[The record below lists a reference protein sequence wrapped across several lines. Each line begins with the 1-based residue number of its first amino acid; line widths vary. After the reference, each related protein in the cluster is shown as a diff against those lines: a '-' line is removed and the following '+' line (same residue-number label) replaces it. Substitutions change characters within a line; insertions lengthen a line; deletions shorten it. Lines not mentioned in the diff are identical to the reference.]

1 MSMRSPGL
9 EAECRTGVFEVVG
22 ADYSSVLLTMAKV
35 LRADAREAGML
46 AGSDVST
53 ADEAAKAAADLVR
66 QGPFLVALAVGDAG
80 NLIAWP
86 QGSVFLPL
94 TDTAVA
100 DTTGAGDAFTA
111 ALISALAQGN
121 DPRQAARLAAGATVG
136 HLGGRPAPTPQAIQD
151 QLALLA

>member
-1 MSMRSPGL
+1 M
-9 EAECRTGVFEVVG
+9 
-22 ADYSSVLLTMAKV
+22 
-35 LRADAREAGML
+35 
-46 AGSDVST
+46 
-53 ADEAAKAAADLVR
+53 
-66 QGPFLVALAVGDAG
+66 ALAVGDAG

-100 DTTGAGDAFTA
+100 DTTGAGNAFTA

-121 DPRQAARLAAGATVG
+121 DPRQAARPAVAAAGATVG
-136 HLGGRPAPTPQAIQD
+136 HPGGRPVLTPQAIQD